1 LRNADSYSGACIYIY
16 MPGDLVGVWIYRIA
30 REGLVGAGLLLS
42 GVESVLGEGFPS
54 LDLFQ
59 FWCRLWGMCGAW

>member
-1 LRNADSYSGACIYIY
+1 